1 MIRIVLILIRN
12 PVFRSWYLNSSLHS
26 CSCEVQQLK
35 IIIIIIIIILV
46 ESNPYRDIPRYNIQQ
61 YFICLWFTYTYL
73 AQKLDILY
81 IYYIH
86 TVAWHLR
93 QPGQDRFLCGE
104 SKYVWDSAQILYI
117 VFWEAMAG
125 NDSRF
130 NQRWGQRALL
140 VGI

>member
-1 MIRIVLILIRN
+1 MIRIALILIRN
-12 PVFRSWYLNSSLHS
+12 PALRSWYLNSSLHS

-35 IIIIIIIIILV
+35 IIIIIIILV

-81 IYYIH
+81 TTYIPLH
-86 TVAWHLR
+86 GICASQGRIGFYAENRNMFGTVLR
-93 QPGQDRFLCGE
+93 
-104 SKYVWDSAQILYI
+104 YI

-130 NQRWGQRALL
+130 DQRWGQRALL